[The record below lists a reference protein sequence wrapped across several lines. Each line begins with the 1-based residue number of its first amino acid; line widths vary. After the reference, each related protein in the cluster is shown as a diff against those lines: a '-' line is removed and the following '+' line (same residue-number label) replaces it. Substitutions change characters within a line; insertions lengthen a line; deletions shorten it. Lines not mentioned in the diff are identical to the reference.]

1 MTGKEAIIHYLKRTR
16 ISVRLDVAESTSA
29 TIVSINREEG
39 ILAKEGA
46 R

>member
-1 MTGKEAIIHYLKRTR
+1 MTGKEVIIHYLETHQNFCAT
-16 ISVRLDVAESTSA
+16 DVAESTSA